1 MNSRPSNLDSP
12 AVRQTKEDRLTTAF
26 MQYLSG
32 TGPFAEW
39 EEDRKTW
46 SGTDPIVVWDAF
58 ETEGISEL
66 SNFAKMLLTIV
77 VNQAG
82 CERLFSDIGNTQG
95 TRRTRLGLE
104 KLEKITKVVTIFSN
118 LHTSFCTKYYILRSD
133 PISRLHTSRTA

>member
-1 MNSRPSNLDSP
+1 
-12 AVRQTKEDRLTTAF
+12 

-32 TGPFAEW
+32 TGAFAEW
-39 EEDRKTW
+39 AEDRKTW
-46 SGTDPIVVWDAF
+46 RGADPIAVWDAF
-58 ETEGISEL
+58 ENEGISEL

-104 KLEKITKVVTIFSN
+104 KLEKIMKVVA
-118 LHTSFCTKYYILRSD
+118 ILSK
-133 PISRLHTSRTA
+133 SHAAF